1 MTPPYTTEYKPL
13 TRGEMVRV
21 IEGRGC
27 ARRIPVL
34 LHKWT
39 YPSAFA
45 DPAEGRLLFTLGNGI
60 TGDTPI
66 PSLEALFDEAFAYG
80 TDIVSREARRVCRP

>member
-1 MTPPYTTEYKPL
+1 MTPPYTTEYEPL
-13 TRGEMVRV
+13 TLGEMVRV

-39 YPSAFA
+39 CP
-45 DPAEGRLLFTLGNGI
+45 NGI
-60 TGDTPI
+60 TGGTPI

-80 TDIVSREARRVCRP
+80 TDIVSREARRVPRP